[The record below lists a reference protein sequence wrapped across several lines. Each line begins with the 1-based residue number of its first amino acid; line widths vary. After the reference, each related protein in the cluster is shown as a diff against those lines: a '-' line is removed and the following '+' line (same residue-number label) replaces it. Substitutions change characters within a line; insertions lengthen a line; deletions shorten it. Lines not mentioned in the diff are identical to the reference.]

1 MGAVLF
7 HHRRHTFSRRAD
19 CGSGARRRRASP
31 AAGHRAAARTRSVHV
46 LGSKR
51 GQTMTRF
58 VFALLPGAALALA
71 PSIAAAAG
79 PLQRFALVV
88 GANSGGVTRPQLQYA
103 VADAERFARVMV
115 DLGGVDAAN
124 QILLK
129 QPKLRELVDALDTLA
144 RRVTEARRTTAAA
157 GGRTEVVIYYSG
169 HADEQGLLLG
179 DDRYSYRTLRDRLDQ
194 IPADVR
200 IAVLDACS
208 SGAFTRVKGGRAR
221 PAFLVDES
229 TSMRGHAFLTSSAET
244 EAAQE
249 SDRIRASYFT
259 HYLISG
265 FRGAADLSGD
275 GKVTL
280 NEAYQFAFNETLGR
294 TLDTRGGAQHPSYD
308 INLSGT
314 GDVVMTDVRQTTST
328 LVLGEELEGPVVV
341 RTTDQELVVELYKP
355 RGRRVELAVE
365 PGAYEIRLEREKT
378 SLSAKTDVADGA
390 RVVLEPRQF
399 GPAAVAEATRRR
411 GDEPGPPARP
421 RFSVAGRN
429 RVEIRV
435 GVWQVADGATAT
447 TGASIVSAA
456 IDNVFGGIGYT
467 RYIREDLAATFSIDG
482 VMVEARNSVGPNGIS
497 SGNVGGIALPIGVR
511 WNPFKGNLREQ
522 PFKPFI
528 TAAAGPVMAE
538 ASGSFVGGRTITS
551 GITTKV
557 TLGGLVGGG
566 VDIHMA
572 RWFSL
577 GITAGYN
584 WTLNFSDPLW
594 AHDNF
599 NGPSVALGIGF
610 LWGKGY

>member
-1 MGAVLF
+1 
-7 HHRRHTFSRRAD
+7 
-19 CGSGARRRRASP
+19 
-31 AAGHRAAARTRSVHV
+31 
-46 LGSKR
+46 
-51 GQTMTRF
+51 MTRV
-58 VFALLPGAALALA
+58 VFALFGAMLALA

-79 PLQRFALVV
+79 PLQRYALVV

-103 VADAERFARVMV
+103 ISDAERFARVMV

-124 QILLK
+124 QIVLR

-169 HADEQGLLLG
+169 HADEQGLLIG

-259 HYLISG
+259 HYLLSG

-275 GKVTL
+275 GKITL

-294 TLDTRGGAQHPSYD
+294 TMDTKGGAQHPSYE

-328 LVLGEELEGPVVV
+328 LVLGEDLEGRFFI
-341 RTTDQELVVELYKP
+341 RTAAQELVVELYKP

-365 PGAYEIRLEREKT
+365 PGAYEIRLEQEKT
-378 SLSAKTDVADGA
+378 SLSAKTDIADGA
-390 RVVLEPRQF
+390 RVLLEPRQF

-411 GDEPGPPARP
+411 GDEPAPPPRP
-421 RFSVAGRN
+421 RYAVAGRN
-429 RVEIRV
+429 RIEIRA
-435 GVWQVADGATAT
+435 GVWQAANGGVTP
-447 TGASIVSAA
+447 TGASIVSESV
-456 IDNVFGGIGYT
+456 DNLFGGIGYT

-482 VMVEARNSVGPNGIS
+482 ISIEAGDGIGPNGIF
-497 SGNVGGIALPIGVR
+497 SGFVGGVAMPIGVR
-511 WNPFKGNLREQ
+511 WNPLRGNLREQ

-528 TAAAGPVMAE
+528 TGAVGPVIGN
-538 ASGSFVGGRTITS
+538 ASGSFVGGRTISSGVTS
-551 GITTKV
+551 KV
-557 TLGGLVGGG
+557 TVGGLIGGG

-584 WTLNFSDPLW
+584 WTVNFSEPLW
-594 AHDNF
+594 GHDNF
-599 NGPSVALGIGF
+599 NGPSAAFGIGW